1 MGRGIFNGM
10 LENLDAAAGDLS
22 DNRRE
27 GFNLSYELSDALK
40 SALSVFF
47 FQHPSML
54 DFQTTMKQKWKRN
67 NLETMMGVK
76 EIPSNVQTTTLLD
89 EINPDSISGVF
100 NKNLHTL
107 DESDRRSAGSLNDFR
122 CLDNGV
128 LMALD
133 GVWYFSSEQ
142 IHCQNCLHKTKDGV
156 TTYYHSVLAGTI
168 VRPGNTAVLPVAPEM
183 ITNADHEGDSK
194 KQDCERN
201 AAKRW
206 FSKHADEYRWLS
218 PTILG
223 DDLHSTYPFC
233 KEILDNGYSF
243 IFTCKDESH
252 PWLAET
258 VKNSFLEKTSRKEW
272 NGRHHLTYTYQWL
285 NGVQIRDNKET
296 LLVNYFTLS
305 IWNEKLKKQTY
316 YNSWITNKTITENNV
331 AHLASCGRAR
341 WKIENEHNNVLKNHG
356 YNLEHNFGH
365 GKTHA
370 SEMYC
375 LLNLLA
381 FQMHSLLDVNDEDYR
396 KARVYAGRRDE
407 FFNELRV
414 LMRRNLFDSWQ
425 QLIVYMY
432 TDPATG

>member
-1 MGRGIFNGM
+1 M
-10 LENLDAAAGDLS
+10 LKNLEAAGASLV

-27 GFNLSYELSDALK
+27 GFDLKYKLTDALK

-54 DFQTTMKQKWKRN
+54 DFQVKMKQKWKRS

-76 EIPSNVQTTTLLD
+76 EIPSNVQITTLLD
-89 EINPDSISGVF
+89 GINPDSVNSVF
-100 NKNLHTL
+100 NENLHTV
-107 DESDRRSAGSLNDFR
+107 DEWGGLKDFR
-122 CLDNGV
+122 ILDGGV
-128 LMALD
+128 LLALD
-133 GVWYFSSEQ
+133 GVWYFSSEE
-142 IHCQNCLHKTKDGV
+142 IHCEHCLHKTKDGV
-156 TTYYHSVLAGTI
+156 TTYFHSALAGTI

-183 ITNADHEGDSK
+183 ITNTGEGDSK

-206 FSKHADEYRWLS
+206 LNKRADEYAWLS
-218 PTILG
+218 PTLLG
-223 DDLHSTYPFC
+223 DDLFSNYPFC
-233 KEILDNGYSF
+233 KEVLESGYSF
-243 IFTCKDESH
+243 IFTCKDDSH

-258 VKNSFLEKTSRKEW
+258 VKNSYLKETSKREW
-272 NGRHHLTYTYQWL
+272 NGRYHLKYTYRWL
-285 NGVQIRDNKET
+285 NGVEIRDNKET
-296 LLVNYFTLS
+296 LLVNYLSLS
-305 IWNEKLKKQTY
+305 IWNEKKNKQTY
-316 YNSWITNKTITENNV
+316 YNTWITNKTITSDNV
-331 AHLASCGRAR
+331 AHLASCGRSR

-381 FQMHSLLDVNDEDYR
+381 FQMHSLLDVSDEDYQ
-396 KARVYAGRRDE
+396 KARAYARRRDE

-414 LMRRNLFDSWQ
+414 LMRRNLFESWHHFISFFHSD
-425 QLIVYMY
+425 L
-432 TDPATG
+432 DTG